1 MHLFSPFWEF
11 VFFFLFFSSLTRECS
26 GMWIEVGGVGL
37 KGDLAQVGL
46 RTATHQQLVGGVC

>member
-1 MHLFSPFWEF
+1 M
-11 VFFFLFFSSLTRECS
+11 C
-26 GMWIEVGGVGL
+26 IEVGGVGL